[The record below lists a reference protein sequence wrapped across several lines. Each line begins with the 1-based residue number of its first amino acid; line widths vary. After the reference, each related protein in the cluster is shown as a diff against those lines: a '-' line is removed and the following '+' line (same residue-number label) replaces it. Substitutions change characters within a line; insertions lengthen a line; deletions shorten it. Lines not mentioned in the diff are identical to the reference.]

1 VDVPLDRFAVL
12 FQQGFKPGIF
22 HGVRLLS
29 SFIEILSDPD
39 LYVQMFRKNKRFSK
53 AEFLRVLKNKFFTG
67 IFNNSASMPA
77 MGLTNP
83 RSILYNRY
91 AQ

>member
-1 VDVPLDRFAVL
+1 
-12 FQQGFKPGIF
+12 
-22 HGVRLLS
+22 
-29 SFIEILSDPD
+29 
-39 LYVQMFRKNKRFSK
+39 MFLKNKRFSK

-83 RSILYNRY
+83 RSILYNI
-91 AQ
+91 Q